1 MEVVDVL
8 GDVEKEFVVLVVYIV
23 FKEDLGVG
31 AK

>member
-1 MEVVDVL
+1 MEVVDVV
-8 GDVEKEFVVLVVYIV
+8 GDVEKEFIVLVVYVV